1 MRYKIQFICFF
12 LLFFELLNAQNR
24 NSVWCFGDSA
34 GIDFRVPAS
43 PIPISTSMDTRGT
56 CASISDSTGNLLFY
70 TGTSA
75 NGSWTPNGEVFNSN
89 HQLMLNGN
97 DIYATG
103 FYDEL
108 MIIPKPSSRFLYYIF
123 SINTYVFNPVG
134 TFYSVVDMS
143 DDSGRG
149 SVIEKNVQIAGDSLC
164 GAMTAVKHGNG
175 RDWWII
181 TKGYSTNGDSTF
193 YEYLVTPDSII
204 KRTINIGGIGFTGLG
219 TLTFSNDGNLLA
231 FVSFGGLIETF
242 DFDRCSGDFLNPRV
256 IHPQFLFSND
266 AFYFGASFSPNKR
279 FLYISDSNVIS
290 NLFQFDLSSSNPW
303 LTKDTLASISYSGGG
318 GGQLKLGPD
327 NKIYW
332 TVEWDDRTAFPYPY
346 NSSMYSPYNM
356 NLSIIENPDVLGSGC
371 NLNLFSFYLG
381 GKRTYWGLPI
391 NPDYEMQPLWG
402 STCDSLTNDIDKI
415 EENQLTVFPNPFT
428 NVIYFNSGDQIKS
441 IRVYNCLGEII
452 LTENLNGKSELNV
465 SKLSFG
471 TYYFEFISEKNVLR
485 RKLVKVN

>member
-1 MRYKIQFICFF
+1 MKFILIALITF
-12 LLFFELLNAQNR
+12 LSLKANAQNR

-34 GIDFRVPAS
+34 GIDFRIPAS
-43 PIPISTSMDTRGT
+43 PVPISTGMDTRGT
-56 CASISDSTGNLLFY
+56 CASICDSAGNLLFY
-70 TGTSA
+70 AGAGPDGT
-75 NGSWTPNGEVFNSN
+75 WTPNGKVYNSN

-97 DIYATG
+97 DIYAAG

-108 MIIPKPSSRFLYYIF
+108 LIIPKPGSNFLYYIF
-123 SINTYVFNPVG
+123 SINTYVFDPVG
-134 TFYSVVDMS
+134 TFYSIVDMS
-143 DDSGRG
+143 GDGGRG

-175 RDWWII
+175 RDWWLLI
-181 TKGYSTNGDSTF
+181 KGYSALGDSTF
-193 YEYLVTPDSII
+193 YEYLITPDTILQ
-204 KRTINIGGIGFTGLG
+204 TVINIGGNSWTSL
-219 TLTFSNDGNLLA
+219 GNLCFNKEGNKIA
-231 FVSFGGLIETF
+231 FVSFAGLIETF
-242 DFDRCSGDFLNPRV
+242 DFDRCTGVVSNSRV
-256 IHPQFLFSND
+256 IRRQFPNNSLQ
-266 AFYFGASFSPNKR
+266 YFGACFSPNSNL
-279 FLYISDSNVIS
+279 LYVADEMEVSR
-290 NLFQFDLSSSNPW
+290 LFQFDLNLPNPF
-303 LTKDTLASISYSGGG
+303 LDRDTLAVISTSRYGGG
-318 GGQLKLGPD
+318 NLRLGPD

-332 TVEWDDRTAFPYPY
+332 AIEWDPGGTFPYPY
-346 NSSMYSPYNM
+346 QANMYSQYNM
-356 NLSIIENPDVLGSGC
+356 NLSVIENPDVLGSGC